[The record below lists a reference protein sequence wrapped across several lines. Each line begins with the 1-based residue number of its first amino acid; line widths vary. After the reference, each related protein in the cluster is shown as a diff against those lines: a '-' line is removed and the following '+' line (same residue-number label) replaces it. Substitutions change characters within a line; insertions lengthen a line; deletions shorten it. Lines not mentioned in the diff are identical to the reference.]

1 MYSSIDVGSA
11 GTVLTLGACSL
22 GAYTL
27 NVTGGA
33 GSSLGLGATA
43 LTGAAT
49 LSPTTANLT
58 VASFSGA
65 RNLTLGGTATGNA
78 VTGVIGTGSGTL
90 TKSNTGTWKLSG
102 SNTYT
107 GVTAVTGGM
116 LRLDSANALPGG
128 IGTTGGTSALTFNGG
143 VIGLGAG
150 DFTRSLASAGI
161 VTGVNFTGPGG
172 WAACGADRLVNLG
185 GASDTIDWAI
195 ADTGFYGQ
203 TLILGAPTATHT
215 VTLQNPLNL
224 GTAARTVQADDGAAE
239 IDGALSGLLFSTST
253 GGGLVKSGAGTLA
266 LTNAANTY
274 TGATNISAGTLSVGK
289 LADGGSASSI
299 GASTNVSTNLLLGNG
314 ATLKYTGSGDS
325 TDRQFRFNGNLAGLS
340 VALDASGTGPINF
353 TSVTGPTHSTAN
365 QTRTLNLIGSN
376 TGDNTLAAD
385 IGNNGTGVLSLVKD
399 GEGTWVLSGTS
410 AYTGGTTINKG
421 TLLVNANQSLAT
433 GAVTVQSGATL
444 GGNGTIGGAV
454 TVNTGGRLLVSPGG
468 MGMSGNL
475 FMSDEA
481 EATFVFTNPLV
492 KDSKVTG
499 DGALTLAGTLN
510 VDFSG
515 GTYGD
520 GWSAVLFDG
529 MYGMSYSGDFANVTT
544 TGLDSR
550 ILATFDVSTM
560 TLTLSLGVVPGDTNN
575 DKVVDAADFV
585 NLKKNFGKSTGG
597 GAASGDFN
605 ASGTVDW
612 ADLSTQMSNFGVPG
626 RVTTAP
632 EPCSAML
639 LVFGAAALL
648 WRRRA

>member
-1 MYSSIDVGSA
+1 
-11 GTVLTLGACSL
+11 
-22 GAYTL
+22 
-27 NVTGGA
+27 
-33 GSSLGLGATA
+33 
-43 LTGAAT
+43 
-49 LSPTTANLT
+49 
-58 VASFSGA
+58 
-65 RNLTLGGTATGNA
+65 
-78 VTGVIGTGSGTL
+78 
-90 TKSNTGTWKLSG
+90 
-102 SNTYT
+102 
-107 GVTAVTGGM
+107 
-116 LRLDSANALPGG
+116 
-128 IGTTGGTSALTFNGG
+128 
-143 VIGLGAG
+143 
-150 DFTRSLASAGI
+150 
-161 VTGVNFTGPGG
+161 
-172 WAACGADRLVNLG
+172 
-185 GASDTIDWAI
+185 
-195 ADTGFYGQ
+195 
-203 TLILGAPTATHT
+203 
-215 VTLQNPLNL
+215 
-224 GTAARTVQADDGAAE
+224 
-239 IDGALSGLLFSTST
+239 
-253 GGGLVKSGAGTLA
+253 
-266 LTNAANTY
+266 
-274 TGATNISAGTLSVGK
+274 
-289 LADGGSASSI
+289 
-299 GASTNVSTNLLLGNG
+299 
-314 ATLKYTGSGDS
+314 
-325 TDRQFRFNGNLAGLS
+325 
-340 VALDASGTGPINF
+340 
-353 TSVTGPTHSTAN
+353 
-365 QTRTLNLIGSN
+365 
-376 TGDNTLAAD
+376 
-385 IGNNGTGVLSLVKD
+385 
-399 GEGTWVLSGTS
+399 
-410 AYTGGTTINKG
+410 
-421 TLLVNANQSLAT
+421 
-433 GAVTVQSGATL
+433 
-444 GGNGTIGGAV
+444 
-454 TVNTGGRLLVSPGG
+454 